1 MEKEAGLL
9 TDYQL
14 QSKVSPNLLNCYKRY
29 PVNPVKGEGAY
40 LYDDEGRKYLD
51 FISGIAVTPF
61 GHQHPE
67 IKKAVNKQLDEL
79 WHVSSLFHS
88 SLQEELAQKLISATK
103 LEKAFF
109 CNSGTEATEAAIK
122 FARKWGNGRSNI
134 ISTLGSFHGRTMG
147 SLSASGQYKIWEG
160 FQPLTPGFSYVPY
173 NDINA
178 VEYSITS
185 DTVAVIVEP
194 IQGESGINVP
204 DEDYLSELRHV
215 CDQNNLLLIF
225 DEVQTGLGRTG
236 KMFAYQWE
244 DVKPDIVTIAKGIAN
259 GLPLGAVICSE
270 KVSNAITPGAHGS
283 TFGGNFIAVSA
294 ALKVMDLLDDEL
306 FDHVQKMGRLITNS
320 IASLG
325 ISSINEIRGK
335 GLMIGI
341 EFDKSVNVKEIAM
354 QLLNHGVIVGTAGD
368 NVLRLLPPFI
378 ITENEIELFN
388 ETFYS
393 TLKENIG
400 GY

>member
-14 QSKVSPNLLNCYKRY
+14 LSKVSPNLLNCYKRY
-29 PVNPVKGEGAY
+29 PVNPVRGEGAY

-88 SLQEELAQKLISATK
+88 SLQEELAQKLISTTK

-178 VEYSITS
+178 IEYSITS

-204 DEDYLSELRHV
+204 DENYLSELRHV

-244 DVKPDIVTIAKGIAN
+244 AVKPDIVTVAKGIAN
-259 GLPLGAVICSE
+259 GLPLGAVVCSE
-270 KVSNAITPGAHGS
+270 TVSNAITPGAHGS
-283 TFGGNFIAVSA
+283 TFGGNFVAVSA
-294 ALKVMDLLDDEL
+294 ALKVMDLLDEDLLE
-306 FDHVQKMGRLITNS
+306 HVQKMGRLITNS
-320 IASLG
+320 ISSFG
-325 ISSINEIRGK
+325 ISSIIEIRGK

-341 EFDKSVNVKEIAM
+341 EFDKSVNAKEIAM

-400 GY
+400 SY

>member
-9 TDYQL
+9 ADYQL
-14 QSKVSPNLLNCYKRY
+14 QSKVSPYLLNCYKRY
-29 PVNPVKGEGAY
+29 PVNPVRGEGAY

-88 SLQEELAQKLISATK
+88 SLQEELAEKLISATK
-103 LEKAFF
+103 LDKAFF

-204 DEDYLSELRHV
+204 DEDYLSELRHI

-244 DVKPDIVTIAKGIAN
+244 DVKPDIITIAKGIAN
-259 GLPLGAVICSE
+259 GLPLGAVVCSE
-270 KVSNAITPGAHGS
+270 KVSIAITPGAHGS
-283 TFGGNFIAVSA
+283 TFGGNFVAVSA
-294 ALKVMDLLDDEL
+294 AIKVMDLLDDDL
-306 FDHVQKMGRLITNS
+306 LDYVLKMGRLITNS
-320 IASLG
+320 ISSFG

-341 EFDKSVNVKEIAM
+341 EFDKSVNAKEIAM

-378 ITENEIELFN
+378 ITENEIEIFN

-393 TLKENIG
+393 TLKENVG
-400 GY
+400 NC

>member
-9 TDYQL
+9 IDYQL

-29 PVNPVKGEGAY
+29 PVNPVRGEGAY

-51 FISGIAVTPF
+51 FLSGIAVTPF
-61 GHQHPE
+61 GHRHPE

-88 SLQEELAQKLISATK
+88 SLQEELAQKLIYATK
-103 LEKAFF
+103 LDKAFF
-109 CNSGTEATEAAIK
+109 CNSGTESTEAAIK
-122 FARKWGNGRSNI
+122 FARKWGKGRSNI

-178 VEYSITS
+178 IEYSITS
-185 DTVAVIVEP
+185 DSVAVIVEP

-204 DEDYLSELRHV
+204 NENYLSELRHV

-244 DVKPDIVTIAKGIAN
+244 NVKPDIVTNAKGIAN
-259 GLPLGAVICSE
+259 GLPLGTVVCSE
-270 KVSNAITPGAHGS
+270 KVSNAITPGVHGS
-283 TFGGNFIAVSA
+283 TFGGNFVSVSA
-294 ALKVMDLLDDEL
+294 ALKVMELLTDEL
-306 FDHVQKMGRLITNS
+306 LEHVQNMGEVIKES
-320 IASLG
+320 IYSFG
-325 ISSINEIRGK
+325 FSSIKEIRGK

-341 EFDKSVNVKEIAM
+341 EFDKSVSAKEMAL

-378 ITENEIELFN
+378 IDEIEIEIFN

>member
-14 QSKVSPNLLNCYKRY
+14 QSKESQNLLNCYKRY
-29 PVNPVKGEGAY
+29 PVNPVRGKGVY

-51 FISGIAVTPF
+51 FLSGIAVTPF

-67 IKKAVNKQLDEL
+67 IKKAVNRQLDNL
-79 WHVSSLFHS
+79 WHVSSLFYS
-88 SLQEELAQKLISATK
+88 SLQEELALKLILATK
-103 LEKAFF
+103 LDKIFF
-109 CNSGTEATEAAIK
+109 CNSGTESTEAAIK

-194 IQGESGINVP
+194 IQGESGINIP
-204 DEDYLSELRHV
+204 DENYLSELREI

-244 DVKPDIVTIAKGIAN
+244 NVKPDIVTIAKGIAN
-259 GLPLGAVICSE
+259 GLPLGAVVCSE
-270 KVSNAITPGAHGS
+270 KVSNAITPGVHGS
-283 TFGGNFIAVSA
+283 TFGGNFVAVSA
-294 ALKVMDLLDDEL
+294 ALKVMDLLTDEL
-306 FDHVQKMGRLITNS
+306 LEHVQDMEQIIKDSINS
-320 IASLG
+320 FG
-325 ISSINEIRGK
+325 FSSIQEIRGK

-341 EFDKSVNVKEIAM
+341 QFDKSINAKEIAL
-354 QLLNHGVIVGTAGD
+354 QLLNYGVIVGTAGD

-378 ITENEIELFN
+378 ITENEIEIFN

-400 GY
+400 DY

>member
-1 MEKEAGLL
+1 MQKEAGLL
-9 TDYQL
+9 TDYRL
-14 QSKVSPNLLNCYKRY
+14 QSKESPNLLNCYKRY
-29 PVNPVKGEGAY
+29 PVNPIRGEGAY

-67 IKKAVNKQLDEL
+67 IKKAVNEQLDNL
-79 WHVSSLFHS
+79 WHVSSLFFS
-88 SLQEELAQKLISATK
+88 SLQEELASKLISATK
-103 LEKAFF
+103 LEKVFF
-109 CNSGTEATEAAIK
+109 CNSGTESTEAAIK

-204 DEDYLSELRHV
+204 SENYLSELREI
-215 CDQNNLLLIF
+215 CDQNDLLLIL

-259 GLPLGAVICSE
+259 GLPLGAVVCSE
-270 KVSNAITPGAHGS
+270 KVSDAITPGVHGS

-294 ALKVMDLLDDEL
+294 AIKVMDLLTDEL
-306 FDHVQKMGRLITNS
+306 IQHVQNTGQAIKNS
-320 IASLG
+320 IYSFG
-325 ISSINEIRGK
+325 FSSIQDIRGK

-341 EFDKSVNVKEIAM
+341 LFDKNVNAKEIAL
-354 QLLNHGVIVGTAGD
+354 QFLNHGVIVGTAGD

-378 ITENEIELFN
+378 ITENEIEIFN

-393 TLKENIG
+393 TLKESIG
-400 GY
+400 NY

>member
-9 TDYQL
+9 ADYQL

-29 PVNPVKGEGAY
+29 PVNPVRGEGAY

-67 IKKAVNKQLDEL
+67 IKEAVNKQLNEL

-122 FARKWGNGRSNI
+122 FARKWGTGRSNI

-160 FQPLTPGFSYVPY
+160 FQPMTPGFSYVPY

-194 IQGESGINVP
+194 IQGESGINIP
-204 DEDYLSELRHV
+204 DKNYLSELRQL
-215 CDQNNLLLIF
+215 CDHNNLLLIF

-236 KMFAYQWE
+236 KVFAYQWE
-244 DVKPDIVTIAKGIAN
+244 NVKPDIITIAKGIAN

-283 TFGGNFIAVSA
+283 TFGGNFVAVSA
-294 ALKVMDLLDDEL
+294 ALKVMDLLNDEL
-306 FDHVQKMGRLITNS
+306 LDHVREMGRLITNS
-320 IASLG
+320 ITSFG
-325 ISSINEIRGK
+325 FPTVNEIRGK

-341 EFDKSVNVKEIAM
+341 EFDKSVNAKEIAM

-393 TLKENIG
+393 TLKENVG
-400 GY
+400 DC